1 MSSTNKIKGSTFIFT
16 GTLTELNREEVEA
29 IVKANGGKVLSGVS
43 AKLNFLVVGE
53 DPGSKLEKAKKL
65 GTVKILTEKEF
76 LDLLPQ
82 GTTTNLSS
90 VSNELP
96 VSTKSDSLKS
106 KTKKAKNVSEKITC
120 QEIVS
125 GVCKILNKII
135 NDYLPDF
142 KKEYTEASGLMP
154 DFKVNPGYGYDKFY
168 LTNVEG
174 SYDMSLQGLIHYIL
188 YEEGFYKKF
197 LNDKQF
203 KELKSVI
210 KEYPESIFGP
220 SDEDE
225 NYEEIQYD
233 YLDVIYSE
241 SIRFVAN
248 KLIENGLNVKS
259 IYSGY
264 LNYDE

>member
-125 GVCKILNKII
+125 GVCKI
-135 NDYLPDF
+135 
-142 KKEYTEASGLMP
+142 
-154 DFKVNPGYGYDKFY
+154 
-168 LTNVEG
+168 
-174 SYDMSLQGLIHYIL
+174 YDMSLQGLIHYIL